1 MEIVLF
7 LTKKKGP
14 QKFSPN
20 TNVKQPLPKPK
31 EIITSLL
38 PFPTKQSSSTLLSVS
53 PVNIQEIKQ
62 PLSNDIKLEWKIDGT
77 LHVLHSNQLLPAK
90 RIYGFDMVNNIKYNM
105 TALGWYVN

>member
-53 PVNIQEIKQ
+53 PVNIQDKQ
-62 PLSNDIKLEWKIDGT
+62 LFLKKTDYPCSFNCF
-77 LHVLHSNQLLPAK
+77 S
-90 RIYGFDMVNNIKYNM
+90 F
-105 TALGWYVN
+105 